1 MKGVFLKP
9 SEDTAVTPGNAWE
22 TSSEEVSHG
31 PNVAGEPAG
40 RLWVDTVPK

>member
-9 SEDTAVTPGNAWE
+9 SEDTTVTPGNTWE
-22 TSSEEVSHG
+22 ISSEEVSHR
-31 PNVAGEPAG
+31 PNVAGEPTE